1 MADTNLLIP
10 KLNIK
15 SHNSASISKLY
26 TMLQDPSFTQLG
38 MGLKEISV
46 RLGYLW
52 NNLLECLSYCFT
64 VSSELSDTEG
74 CGYVQSIACQYC
86 VWGRI
91 PPYTKLDL
99 RGIFS
104 FIDLGWV
111 MNVDNTVG
119 ECVSEDQ

>member
-1 MADTNLLIP
+1 
-10 KLNIK
+10 
-15 SHNSASISKLY
+15 
-26 TMLQDPSFTQLG
+26 MLQDPSFTQLG
-38 MGLKEISV
+38 MRLKEIV
-46 RLGYLW
+46 VLLGYLW
-52 NNLLECLSYCFT
+52 NNLLVYLSYRFN
-64 VSSELSDTEG
+64 VSSELYDTEG
-74 CGYVQSIACQYC
+74 CGCVQSIACQYC

-104 FIDLGWV
+104 FTDLGWV